1 MAGPKRGA
9 NGLQVLDEL
18 QLAVVGCC
26 TEGEMLKHVCDPAL
40 SLLLLERA
48 HAHGEPQRDA
58 LLRLVVL
65 FDVIAQAAGKAAA
78 SDVRVLRQRH
88 GCARDQQWLE
98 VLEGARR
105 RCVVVLFCLRVVLL
119 RRLHRGG
126 GGGGGVLLRRLLVV
140 VARAVVA
147 SPRRGAPF
155 FIPPPTFRRFS
166 TDPQGDG
173 AATMARGVSLSKAS
187 PSAKHEASPP
197 PPRLSQQSGSSGS
210 SLPAP
215 LADNTIAITN
225 ADLKL
230 LGRNHCHWW
239 VIDPRKVTFVAH
251 WDLAMTLA
259 LFYVALVTPV
269 EVAFIKSP
277 AEAKWANSI
286 FLFNRLLDVM
296 FIADML
302 LQFRLGYKE
311 E

>member
-1 MAGPKRGA
+1 MKHLDRLLHQVLAIARDGQHVHGLVERGVRILAGPKRGA
-9 NGLQVLDEL
+9 NRLQVLDEL

-126 GGGGGVLLRRLLVV
+126 GGGGGVLLGRLLVV

-147 SPRRGAPF
+147 SPRRGEGRRTFRLFHPQLSDVF
-155 FIPPPTFRRFS
+155 PPTHKATGRPHGERSEPLEGLPFS
-166 TDPQGDG
+166 Q
-173 AATMARGVSLSKAS
+173 ARGFATTTT
-187 PSAKHEASPP
+187 AFAAEW
-197 PPRLSQQSGSSGS
+197 
-210 SLPAP
+210 
-215 LADNTIAITN
+215 
-225 ADLKL
+225 L
-230 LGRNHCHWW
+230 LG
-239 VIDPRKVTFVAH
+239 
-251 WDLAMTLA
+251 
-259 LFYVALVTPV
+259 
-269 EVAFIKSP
+269 E
-277 AEAKWANSI
+277 
-286 FLFNRLLDVM
+286 
-296 FIADML
+296 
-302 LQFRLGYKE
+302 
-311 E
+311 